1 MKYLLLLIP
10 FFGMSQTINIQSFA
24 TGFTQPVDIENAG
37 DTRLFVVEKTG
48 RIKVVSATGTVN
60 ATPFLNLSSLVTTNS
75 ERGLLGLAFHPN
87 YAANGFFYVNYTN
100 LSGNTVIARYSRSS
114 GVGAN
119 PDIANPSETILL
131 TINQPYANHNGG
143 SIKFGPDGYLYIG
156 MGDGGDSGDPQAYAQ
171 NLNIDPV
178 NPTRVYLG
186 KMLRIDVNST
196 AGVLPYGI
204 PSTNPYVGQAG
215 KEEIWGYGLRN
226 PWKFSFNRANGD
238 LWIADVGQDAFE
250 EVNKVSP
257 SLTNPNFG
265 WRCFEGN
272 TTYNSTGVCNGIS
285 GTITPIVTVD
295 HTLSCSITGGYVYNG
310 TQYPNLIGK
319 YLFTDYCNARIGVSS
334 SLGVVTYSQEFAGR
348 SFVTFG
354 ENNTGELFIGDIGN
368 GTIYKIID
376 TSLGTQDFAKNEF
389 KIYPNPSKN
398 EVYVEKSDSSY
409 PTEVTIFD
417 MNGKILVQQ
426 KTENM
431 QKNTI
436 NTGLLASGLYIMNV
450 KNNLDATSTHKLV
463 IE

>member
-10 FFGMSQTINIQSFA
+10 FFGISQTINIQSFA
-24 TGFTQPVDIENAG
+24 TGFDQPVDIENAG

-48 RIKVVSATGTVN
+48 RIKVINAAGAVN

-87 YAANGFFYVNYTN
+87 YVTNGFFYVNYTN

-119 PDIANPSETILL
+119 PDVANATGNILL

-156 MGDGGDSGDPQAYAQ
+156 MGDGGSGNDPENRSQ
-171 NLNIDPV
+171 NINE
-178 NPTRVYLG
+178 NLG

-196 AGVLPYGI
+196 TGALQYGI
-204 PSTNPYVGQAG
+204 PATNPYVGIAG
-215 KEEIWGYGLRN
+215 NDEIWAIGLRN
-226 PWKFSFNRANGD
+226 PWKFSFNRLNGD
-238 LWIADVGQDAFE
+238 LWIADVGQDARE
-250 EVNKVSP
+250 EVNKIPSP
-257 SLTNPNFG
+257 LPTTANFG
-265 WRCFEGN
+265 WRCYEGDIGAI
-272 TTYNSTGVCNGIS
+272 TSGCVAQSATYA
-285 GTITPIVTVD
+285 PIAAPTHSAPD
-295 HTLSCSITGGYVYNG
+295 NNCSITGGYVYTG
-310 TQYPNLIGK
+310 STYPNLQNK
-319 YLFTDYCNARIGVSS
+319 YLFTDLCNSKIGIINAVGT
-334 SLGVVTYSQEFAGR
+334 LTYSQDFAGR

-354 ENNTGELFIGDIGN
+354 ETNTGELYIGDIGN
-368 GTIYKIID
+368 GTIYRIID
-376 TSLGTQDFAKNEF
+376 TSLAVQEFAKNGY

-398 EVYVEKSDSSY
+398 QVYVEKSEGSF

-417 MNGKILVQQ
+417 LNGKIIAQQ
-426 KTENM
+426 KTENI

-436 NTGLLASGLYIMNV
+436 NTGALASGFYLMNI
-450 KNNLDATSTHKLV
+450 KDNRETISTHKLV